1 MASTNELCPPNV
13 SSPVFS
19 KGSDMDDEDKSKP
32 KFGVAEMISLGVW
45 FYGSEVRVGLDR

>member
-19 KGSDMDDEDKSKP
+19 KGSDSDNKDKSKLR
-32 KFGVAEMISLGVW
+32 FGVAEMISLGVW
-45 FYGSEVRVGLDR
+45 LYGSEVKVGLG